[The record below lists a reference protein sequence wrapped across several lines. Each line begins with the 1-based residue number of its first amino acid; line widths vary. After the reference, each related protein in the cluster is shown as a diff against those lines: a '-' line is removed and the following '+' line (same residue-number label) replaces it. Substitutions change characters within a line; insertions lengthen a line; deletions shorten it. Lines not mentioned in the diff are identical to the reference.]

1 MSQVPADSPA
11 PPDGAGSVTVDHAVV
26 GASDLPR
33 SVSFYTAMGF
43 DVLREGRLD
52 SAVASALYGLDG
64 GTDEVVLG
72 VPGASGGMLRVV
84 ATPIGAPAPADFHRG
99 GHALDVYTTDIQ
111 ASIEAAK
118 SWGAVTGPIADY
130 TFGPVHLTQAQ
141 AYAPDHVPFVFVGID
156 HRLPSVLDEQPERLH
171 SELHSVVAC
180 VDDLDAETA
189 FWTGIVALEKQSA
202 FPIDVPAVSE
212 FMMLP
217 RHVPVR
223 MSVMRSPGAVPPR
236 FELLE
241 FQGVQGPYV
250 PGHPLIPGALMTGLI
265 TDDAATTLA
274 RLAAGGAT
282 LGSTVVAP
290 GLLGGTQSATWVR
303 TPGGVD
309 IEVRG
314 PAE

>member
-1 MSQVPADSPA
+1 MSQVPADAVA

-26 GASDLPR
+26 GASDLAR

-43 DVLREGRLD
+43 DILREGRVEAD
-52 SAVASALYGLDG
+52 AASALYGLDAA
-64 GTDEVVLG
+64 TDEVVLG
-72 VPGASGGMLRVV
+72 VAGAHGGMLRVV
-84 ATPIGAPAPADFHRG
+84 ATPLAAPEPADFHRG
-99 GHALDVYTTDIQ
+99 GHALDVYTTDIHASVSAAQ
-111 ASIEAAK
+111 A
-118 SWGAVTGPIADY
+118 WGAVTGPIADY
-130 TFGPVHLTQAQ
+130 PFGPVHLTQAQ

-156 HRLPSVLDEQPERLH
+156 HRLPSVLDAQPERLH

-189 FWTGIVALEKQSA
+189 FWTGIVPLEKQSA

-241 FQGVQGPYV
+241 FQGADGPYV
-250 PGHPLIPGALMTGLI
+250 AGHPLLPGALIAGLV
-265 TDDAATTLA
+265 TDDLDVTIA
-274 RLAAGGAT
+274 RLAAGGAEV
-282 LGSTVVAP
+282 GAVVRTE
-290 GLLGGTQSATWVR
+290 GLRDGAQRAAWVR

-309 IEVRG
+309 VEVRG
-314 PAE
+314 PAA